1 MCVAE
6 ARSSEILLKFCF
18 KMSSSK
24 PRNRSRSPVRRS
36 NERSHNSGGSIDKK
50 ERRNSKD
57 KGSKPHEEK
66 TPNSAEVKPKI
77 QVVNNQNDT
86 RNESMNNS
94 TSNETKSNSN
104 TTPIKSYVS
113 TNSRTYVNPVTG
125 KTERKFSNRCRLFV
139 GNITDMS
146 EDEFTKM
153 FEKYGEYSEAYVN
166 KDKAFGFIKMVSFAR
181 LLD

>member
-1 MCVAE
+1 
-6 ARSSEILLKFCF
+6 
-18 KMSSSK
+18 MSSSK

-36 NERSHNSGGSIDKK
+36 NERSHNSTGSMDKK

-57 KGSKPHEEK
+57 KSSKPSDEK
-66 TPNSAEVKPKI
+66 TPNSTDVKPKI
-77 QVVNNQNDT
+77 PVVNNQNDT
-86 RNESMNNS
+86 RNESLNNS
-94 TSNETKSNSN
+94 TSRETKANVN
-104 TTPIKSYVS
+104 TTPNKSYVS

-139 GNITDMS
+139 GNITEMN

-166 KDKAFGFIKMVSFAR
+166 KDKSFGFIKMVGLAR
-181 LLD
+181 VKIHPSHDHVLLQTHVV